1 MSKFEIF
8 CLARNSFISSKL
20 LNLLTAMTVIQV
32 RDCCD
37 LGKNHGSYIDK
48 KCSYFGYIFKVE
60 PEEFLQLRFGMGGK
74 YDSSYFG
81 LRSGRMELPSADM

>member
-1 MSKFEIF
+1 
-8 CLARNSFISSKL
+8 
-20 LNLLTAMTVIQV
+20 MTVIQV
-32 RDCCD
+32 RDCCG

-74 YDSSYFG
+74 YDSFYFG
-81 LRSGRMELPSADM
+81 LKDGIAISWHVKDINVKIRDNK